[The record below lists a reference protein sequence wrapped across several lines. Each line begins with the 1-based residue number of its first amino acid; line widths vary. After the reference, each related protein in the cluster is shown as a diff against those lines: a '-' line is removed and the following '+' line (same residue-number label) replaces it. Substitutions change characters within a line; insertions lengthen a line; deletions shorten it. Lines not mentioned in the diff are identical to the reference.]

1 MLMGPMLVATMD
13 GRGMQECVARM
24 RAEMEAGEMV
34 NVVMDEKFLFGC
46 LIWPAGTSGSIGNG
60 SGH

>member
-1 MLMGPMLVATMD
+1 MGPMLVAAVD
-13 GRGMQECVARM
+13 GRGMQERIACV
-24 RAEMEAGEMV
+24 RAEMEAGKMV
-34 NVVMDEKFLFGC
+34 NVVMDEEFLFGH